1 MKTKTKIEVPVTRRV
16 TRSGVTPATAQAKSG
31 AGQAATRCLALV
43 CSALLAACSST
54 EPPPPKSAKV
64 AKRDW
69 VTHVRTEA
77 AQVASS
83 VEVVPLVDPELDDL
97 RAAARTQEMSGD
109 LEGAKDTLERAL
121 ALHPQDPT
129 LLQWRAELALATT
142 AWKDAERIA
151 QQSYDLGPR
160 LGEICVRNWLTIEA
174 ARTERGDKPG
184 AASAAAQVAN
194 CQVKPVLRM

>member
-1 MKTKTKIEVPVTRRV
+1 MMTKTKIEVIV
-16 TRSGVTPATAQAKSG
+16 TRSVTHSGVIPAK
-31 AGQAATRCLALV
+31 AGTQCLAIA

-54 EPPPPKSAKV
+54 EPPPPKAAKV

-69 VTHVRTEA
+69 VTHVRSEA
-77 AQVASS
+77 ARIASS

-97 RAAARTQEMSGD
+97 RTAARTQETSGD
-109 LEGAKDTLERAL
+109 SEGATKTLAQAL
-121 ALHPQDPT
+121 TLHPQDPA
-129 LLQWRAELALATT
+129 LLQWRAELALANT
-142 AWKDAERIA
+142 AWKDAERNA
-151 QQSYDLGPR
+151 QRSYDLGPR

>member
-1 MKTKTKIEVPVTRRV
+1 MKKKTKTDPAHDRARRAGTTRHSV
-16 TRSGVTPATAQAKSG
+16 IPAQAG
-31 AGQAATRCLALV
+31 IGFLTTALI
-43 CSALLAACSST
+43 ALLAACSST
-54 EPPPPKSAKV
+54 EPPPPKAAKV
-64 AKRDW
+64 SQRDW
-69 VTHVRTEA
+69 VSHVRAEA
-77 AQVASS
+77 AQIASS

-97 RAAARTQEMSGD
+97 RAAARTQESSGD
-109 LEGAKDTLERAL
+109 VESATKTIEQAL
-121 ALHPQDPT
+121 ALHPQDPA
-129 LLQWRAELALATT
+129 LLQWRAELALAVT

-151 QQSYDLGPR
+151 QRSYDLGPR

>member
-1 MKTKTKIEVPVTRRV
+1 MTMKIELHRD
-16 TRSGVTPATAQAKSG
+16 RSLDSVIPAKAGIGLVATA
-31 AGQAATRCLALV
+31 TML
-43 CSALLAACSST
+43 LLAACSAT
-54 EPPPPKSAKV
+54 EPPPPKAAKV

-77 AQVASS
+77 AQIASS

-97 RAAARTQEMSGD
+97 RATARTQESSGD
-109 LEGAKDTLERAL
+109 LEAATTTLERAL
-121 ALHPQDPT
+121 KLHPQDPA
-129 LLQWRAELALATT
+129 LLQWRAELALAVT

-151 QQSYDLGPR
+151 HRSYELGPQ

>member
-1 MKTKTKIEVPVTRRV
+1 MTMKIELHRD
-16 TRSGVTPATAQAKSG
+16 RSLDSVIPAKAGIGLVATA
-31 AGQAATRCLALV
+31 TML
-43 CSALLAACSST
+43 LLAACSAT
-54 EPPPPKSAKV
+54 EPPPPKAAKV

-77 AQVASS
+77 AQIASS

-97 RAAARTQEMSGD
+97 RATARTQESSGD
-109 LEGAKDTLERAL
+109 FEAATSTLERAL
-121 ALHPQDPT
+121 KLHPQDPA
-129 LLQWRAELALATT
+129 LLQWRAELALAET

-151 QQSYDLGPR
+151 QRSYDLGPR